1 MRQDGFTLIELLIA
15 VAIIAALAVILLPSY
30 NGALKDSDQRRAQMH
45 AQSVRL
51 ALNTALANN
60 PQSNAASWGDIDCTQ
75 AKDVGSSGVTAATG
89 GNGWEAAPTGY
100 GCNASPLT
108 SLTYKVTVTLPDGSK
123 AEAP

>member
-1 MRQDGFTLIELLIA
+1 MRQDGFTLTELLIA

-30 NGALKDSDQRRAQMH
+30 KGAIASSDQRRAQMH

-60 PQSNAASWGDIDCTQ
+60 PQSTSGAWGTIDCTQ
-75 AKDVGSSGVTAATG
+75 ARDVGESGITTASG

-100 GCNASPLT
+100 TCTATPLT
-108 SLTYKVTVTLPDGSK
+108 SRTYRVTVTLPDGTQ
-123 AEAP
+123 AAAP